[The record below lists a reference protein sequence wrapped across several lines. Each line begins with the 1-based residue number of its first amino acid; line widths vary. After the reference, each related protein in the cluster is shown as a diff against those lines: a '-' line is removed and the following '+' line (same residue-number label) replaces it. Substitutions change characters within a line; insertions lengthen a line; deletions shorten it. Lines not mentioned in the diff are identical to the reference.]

1 MRYNI
6 MVEIYF
12 FGGFA
17 VKKLRIGLIGFGA
30 MGKVHSFSVA
40 NLKFYYPSLP
50 FEAEIAGVCTTNF
63 QRSEEI
69 ARTYGFGFAAKN
81 EDELIYN
88 KDIDVIDIC
97 TPNIYH
103 YETIKKAIAAGKHV
117 FCEKPLCVSS
127 AEADE
132 VARLARESGL
142 ICNVVFNNRNMSAV
156 MRAKE
161 LIDEGKLGRILSF
174 SGEYLHNSCTD
185 VNRPAG
191 WKQNRDLC
199 GGGVLF
205 DLGSHIIDLIYMLC
219 GEFESVYGVPQIA
232 FPTRAGSNGDQWQT
246 NADEAFYLTAK
257 LKCGAIGTITASK
270 LVHGANDDLS
280 FAIHGEKGSIKFS
293 LMEPN
298 FLYFYDATEEGGD
311 LGGSRGYKAI
321 ETVGRFPLP
330 GGTFPAPKATTDW
343 LRGHV
348 GGVYSFLNAVYN
360 GKQGSPSFS
369 DGAHVQKIMEAA
381 YRSAE
386 EKREVIL

>member
-1 MRYNI
+1 
-6 MVEIYF
+6 MVEIF
-12 FGGFA
+12 FLGG
-17 VKKLRIGLIGFGA
+17 VCMKKLRIGLIGFGA

-40 NLKFYYPSLP
+40 NLKFYYPKLP
-50 FEAEIAGVCTTNF
+50 FDAEIYGVCTTSPE
-63 QRSEEI
+63 RSKTI
-69 ARTYGFGFAAKN
+69 ADTYGFTLAAKN

-88 KDIDVIDIC
+88 DNVDIIDIC

-103 YETIKKAIAAGKHV
+103 YETIKKAIAAGKHI
-117 FCEKPLCVSS
+117 FCEKPLCVTS
-127 AEADE
+127 AQADE
-132 VARLARESGL
+132 VARLAKESGL
-142 ICNVVFNNRNMSAV
+142 ICNIVFNNRNMSAV

-161 LIDEGKLGRILSF
+161 IIDEGRLGRILSF

-191 WKQNRDLC
+191 WKQNRDVC

-219 GEFESVYGVPQIA
+219 GEFESVSGISQIA
-232 FPTRAGSNGDQWQT
+232 FESRKGADGNEWQT
-246 NADEAFYLTAK
+246 NADEAFYMTAR

-270 LVHGANDDLS
+270 LVQGANDDLS

-293 LMEPN
+293 LMDPN
-298 FLYFYDATEEGGD
+298 FLYFYDATEKGGT
-311 LGGSRGYKAI
+311 LGGSCGYKAI

-330 GGTFPAPKATTDW
+330 GGTFPAPKAPTDW

-348 GGVYSFLNAVYN
+348 GGVYSFLNSVYT
-360 GKQGSPSFS
+360 GVQGTPSFS

-381 YRSAE
+381 YLSAE
-386 EKREVIL
+386 RKCEVKI